1 MTIASGIAKLL
12 VAKKQSALGTKATAA
27 SAQYYRRTSSNIELT
42 KDTYES
48 AEIRPDRQVQDFRH
62 GLRKV
67 GGTISGELSTGTY
80 QSFIESTLGAAASA
94 AINSGALTDVTA
106 AVTSGA
112 SGTFTTVGANWL
124 TLGFK
129 VGMVVRW
136 TGWTA
141 PATANNDHN
150 FLITALSST
159 VMTGT
164 MLDGVAVVAKASG
177 DSVTATEPGKH
188 ISIPITAH
196 TKDYWTIEHAY
207 SDITQSE
214 QFTDCVFTKMDVKLP
229 PTGMSTV
236 DFAVVGLDMDTSTS
250 AYFTTPTAVTS
261 TGILA
266 AVNGALYVSGTKVA
280 TVTGLDFSVD
290 NGSTAVGA
298 VVGSNV
304 SPDVTAGIYKV
315 SGNATVFFQDATLR
329 DLFDNETES
338 SLVGVFTDSNLPGA
352 GFQSFVMPRLKFGG
366 AAKDDGVKALT
377 MTMPFTALYNS
388 AGGTGTSSHQTTFTM
403 YDSAFA

>member
-1 MTIASGIAKLL
+1 VAIASGISKLL
-12 VAKKQSALGTKATAA
+12 VAKKQSALGTKATAD

-48 AEIRPDRQVQDFRH
+48 AEIRPDRQVADFRH

-80 QSFIESTLGAAASA
+80 QSFMESTLGAAASTA
-94 AINSGALTDVTA
+94 VSSGALTDVTA
-106 AVTSGA
+106 ATTTGTA
-112 SGTFTTVGANWL
+112 GTFTTVGANWL

-136 TGWTA
+136 TGWTV
-141 PATANNDHN
+141 ATGNNTKN
-150 FLITALSST
+150 MLITALTST
-159 VMTGT
+159 VMTVT
-164 MLDGVAVVAKASG
+164 TLDGTAIVSKASG
-177 DSVTATEPGKH
+177 DSVTAASSKF
-188 ISIPITAH
+188 ISIPLTAH

-236 DFAVVGLDMDTSTS
+236 DFSVIGLDMDTSTS

-266 AVNGALYVSGTKVA
+266 AVNGALYVGGTKVA

-315 SGNATVFFQDATLR
+315 SGNATVLFQDATLR

-338 SLVGVFTDSNLPGA
+338 SLVGVFTDSNSAAA
-352 GFQSFVMPRLKFGG
+352 GYQSFVIPRLKFGG
-366 AAKDDGVKALT
+366 AAKDDGVKSLT
-377 MTMPFTALYNS
+377 MTMPFTALLNS
-388 AGGTGTSSHQTTFTM
+388 SGGAGTSSQQTTFTV